1 MSAGKF
7 TFIQTYFDSISK
19 EHRDILHKSSN
30 IILYPSIAIQTF
42 ETKKRQ
48 QEMVVSN
55 LENFCKGKIKNEV
68 MYF

>member
-1 MSAGKF
+1 LSAGKF